1 MFCAAVHH
9 LRNAFERSTLSSS
22 HSKQFEGQQD
32 VVEKYWVLLTVDRD
46 LNPSSLRIDLRQV
59 SSQSFIF
66 LTGEVEIMTLLI

>member
-1 MFCAAVHH
+1 MNH
-9 LRNAFERSTLSSS
+9 LRNAFECSTLSSS

-66 LTGEVEIMTLLI
+66 LTGGVEIMTLLI